1 MKIGAGL
8 GLFLVVGLVFGVL
21 AGMMAFLI
29 TYEEY
34 SHHQFDRATLIR
46 RSLETAVVAFV
57 VILVLALAIGFFVN
71 LGG

>member
-1 MKIGAGL
+1 MKTGVGI

-34 SHHQFDRATLIR
+34 SHHHFDRGRLVRA
-46 RSLETAVVAFV
+46 SLEAAGYAFL
-57 VILVLALAIGFFVN
+57 VILVLALAAGFFVN